1 MTTQT
6 KIIIGVVG
14 LAVIGGAYYF
24 YKKNKDKKAKDDVL
38 KNAKLKED
46 CAKSGGTYDEITQ
59 TCKPKGE
66 YIAKDD
72 ERYGKGLGV
81 LLMPQPTPTNTTTTE
96 TNKPNA
102 STPNF
107 TKGIF

>member
-1 MTTQT
+1 MTTKT
-6 KIIIGVVG
+6 KIIIGIVG

-24 YKKNKDKKAKDDVL
+24 YKKSKAKADVL

-46 CAKSGGTYDEITQ
+46 CAKSGGTWDEVTL

-81 LLMPQPTPTNTTTTE
+81 LALPKQPIPTIRTT
-96 TNKPNA
+96 PNA

>member
-1 MTTQT
+1 MTTKT
-6 KIIIGVVG
+6 KIIIGIVG

-24 YKKNKDKKAKDDVL
+24 YKKNKDKKAK
-38 KNAKLKED
+38 AKLKED
-46 CAKSGGTYDEITQ
+46 CAKSGGTWDEVTL

-81 LLMPQPTPTNTTTTE
+81 LALPKQPIPTTTTTTE